1 MRHAVLTGPRRR
13 TPPGTATRARAAGR
27 SARPRAAHPSARR
40 SARTSAAARDA
51 TTGAD
56 GGRARRRR
64 GGGRAREAEA
74 RFVRRR
80 RSPSRDPDGA
90 TPGPRGVVGRSSSFG
105 SGATAARR
113 RRRDASASGSGS
125 YITLYYITLHYI
137 KVYGTVQYS
146 TVQYGTVQYITLHST
161 PLHYSTVHYRAH
173 RVGERV
179 ARRARERR
187 AGEEREEQHGLRR
200 RARYASWFSLMCHAI
215 YKSAR
220 SSTGRGVA
228 PVTLRGLALWATSFM
243 RARGA
248 AQAAALRPVTLGC
261 DAAAALCATAL
272 PGGLRA
278 PPRPLLSRWANK
290 ERGVRLR
297 HRFIR
302 PHCRSTPE
310 GGADP
315 PCPAPMGVRGA
326 ARSA

>member
-1 MRHAVLTGPRRR
+1 MRHAVLTDLGAERRLAPLRSVGCEEAARSACGTLSLRTSAPNTASHRCAQLVVKRRRDPYAARCPYGPRRR

-27 SARPRAAHPSARR
+27 SARPRAARPSARR

-125 YITLYYITLHYI
+125 YITLYYITFHYI
-137 KVYGTVQYS
+137 NVYGTVQYS
-146 TVQYGTVQYITLHST
+146 AVQYSTVQYSTVQYITLHST

-179 ARRARERR
+179 ARRARER
-187 AGEEREEQHGLRR
+187 
-200 RARYASWFSLMCHAI
+200 
-215 YKSAR
+215 
-220 SSTGRGVA
+220 
-228 PVTLRGLALWATSFM
+228 
-243 RARGA
+243 
-248 AQAAALRPVTLGC
+248 
-261 DAAAALCATAL
+261 
-272 PGGLRA
+272 
-278 PPRPLLSRWANK
+278 
-290 ERGVRLR
+290 
-297 HRFIR
+297 
-302 PHCRSTPE
+302 
-310 GGADP
+310 
-315 PCPAPMGVRGA
+315 
-326 ARSA
+326 